1 MRTISLRRLKRAPEH
16 FVLFE
21 GKFSFL
27 EGGWGWW
34 LMISVIVPV
43 YKVEPYLQQC
53 VDSILNQTYRD
64 LEVLLIDDGSP
75 DRCGEICDEY
85 AEKDDRVRVF
95 HTENRGLSAARNLGL
110 REVKGEFIGFVD
122 SDDWI
127 EPDMYEVLL
136 KRMQETCADIG
147 VCGFS
152 YDFLSASECSP
163 CTETI
168 YDTEGAVKALICGD
182 LRNQVMN
189 KLWSRKTA
197 MLFRFPE
204 GRVYEDIFT
213 VYKVLMQTDKV
224 ATVHQPLYR
233 YRQRKGSIAR
243 TYPMKY
249 LIDYWDA
256 IHERYENLK
265 NMEDLEAE
273 LRKQCASAIARTWRW
288 FSSVPKENRDYAHL
302 IDLHS
307 FTTENYQ
314 LLGDQGW
321 PIPLRICILL
331 AHSKTAC
338 SLWIANAMNLLFWN
352 LKYGHTLWA

>member
-1 MRTISLRRLKRAPEH
+1 
-16 FVLFE
+16 
-21 GKFSFL
+21 
-27 EGGWGWW
+27 
-34 LMISVIVPV
+34 MISIIVPV
-43 YKVEPYLQQC
+43 YKVEPYLRQC
-53 VDSILNQTYRD
+53 VDSILGQTYRD
-64 LEVLLIDDGSP
+64 IEVLLIDDGSP

-110 REVKGEFIGFVD
+110 REARGEYIGFVD

-136 KRMQETCADIG
+136 RRIQETEADIG

-152 YDFLSASECSP
+152 YDYLNTSECSP
-163 CTETI
+163 CVEAV
-168 YDTEGAVKALICGD
+168 YDSVGAVGALICGD
-182 LRNQVMN
+182 LRKQVMN
-189 KLWSRKTA
+189 KLWSRQAA
-197 MLFRFPE
+197 MLLRFPE

-213 VYKVLMQTDKV
+213 VYKVLMQANKV

-243 TYPMKY
+243 TYPMKN
-249 LIDYWDA
+249 LIDYWEA
-256 IHERYENLK
+256 IHERYEDLK
-265 NMEDLEAE
+265 STKNLEAE

-288 FSSVPKENRDYAHL
+288 FYSVPKENRDYNYL
-302 IDLHS
+302 ITLHS
-307 FTTENYQ
+307 FTTKNYQ

-321 PIPLRICILL
+321 PISLRICILL

-338 SLWIANAMNLLFWN
+338 SLWIASAMNHMLWN
-352 LKYGHTLWA
+352 LKFGHALWA